1 MNEIRERLAKFE
13 ESIKGAAEERK
24 ALREQLTAALATGT
38 GDILTFQR
46 RAAELD
52 VVIDS
57 APDARKLLETALNE
71 AKAHEAAS
79 KLKAVLARIGEFRE
93 RLEKAQREVD
103 RAWQGIGSAIS
114 ELRGLETPSG

>member
-1 MNEIRERLAKFE
+1 MAKFE